1 MLSQD
6 IVSYLL
12 KYDFQITPDGIK
24 FLMGQEKDIHII
36 IDKIIQENMD
46 LPEVK
51 EGGERAVKK
60 LMGIAMKA
68 YRGQYPGN
76 KIHDLLQKKVSEL

>member
-1 MLSQD
+1 
-6 IVSYLL
+6 
-12 KYDFQITPDGIK
+12 
-24 FLMGQEKDIHII
+24 
-36 IDKIIQENMD
+36 MD